1 MPFFAWRQSI
11 KKKNFI
17 IGNKNKNAII
27 LRSQLINEKMG
38 GVLWYEIY
46 IYIYFLKPPR
56 MAIKETL
63 WGRLIHLLVDKT
75 TVNTI
80 QGKTLE
86 NILQGQNFHII
97 TLAKILLKLPGSSQ
111 DWKLRTAL
119 KPASF
124 NDKNLHRPKKCSTS
138 SKVLMRIILYNSR
151 ILFACVFSFLILFKR
166 FFSSFPSILSK
177 SGCKVF
183 LLPSSS
189 FPGLHVTKHPCE
201 N

>member
-1 MPFFAWRQSI
+1 MRSPNSSLSRQ
-11 KKKNFI
+11 
-17 IGNKNKNAII
+17 
-27 LRSQLINEKMG
+27 
-38 GVLWYEIY
+38 
-46 IYIYFLKPPR
+46 
-56 MAIKETL
+56 
-63 WGRLIHLLVDKT
+63 D

-138 SKVLMRIILYNSR
+138 SKVLMHIILYNSR

-166 FFSSFPSILSK
+166 FSLLFQVYFLSLDAKCSFCPAPPSLASTWQSTHVRTKGAVGLI
-177 SGCKVF
+177 VV
-183 LLPSSS
+183 LLVSLWKTEAASCIRIRMLL
-189 FPGLHVTKHPCE
+189 FTMVPCSIAGMRLTTCHMIWKP
-201 N
+201 